1 MTSLKSLMT
10 QFIIGASFL
19 ISSILLLVFSQ
30 YSADHTNKLLSQWQH
45 QGEQLRYEIS
55 ALQQQ
60 AQHYKLNA
68 PRDFD
73 SYERDKSVFFKQFQ
87 QQLNNINTQNQA
99 LNTSLKNINT
109 NTLLEL
115 LNTAQHTLAQ
125 NNPLNT
131 ALDAAAQWN
140 TAWETF
146 DNDLLDALGDP
157 NNPRLEWGADEVIKN
172 QQQLLAQTQTINKHI
187 NTTYTW
193 FNTTYGYLK
202 STLIGLVFSYLFF
215 SMIALAYFVIRP
227 IVLTSRACT
236 RVAMGEY
243 GLSINSQGSK
253 ETKQLQKSFN
263 DLSATT
269 KLIMDLLKEV
279 NQAGNTQEKLQ
290 HIYYSAQKILGIN
303 WIGLM
308 AVSDQH
314 IELLSSASHRPENT
328 FRHSTVS
335 LYKRLGKDM
344 QHAFKEGWFEI
355 TELGKMTL
363 QHHDERFLRELHTQT
378 RATQVIGH
386 PFHCPKH
393 NGFLLLLTTNQT
405 DGFTQQQIALAH
417 ALVKLMSDAM
427 IAGLATQTETD
438 SNAYLDNPVLPL

>member
-1 MTSLKSLMT
+1 MTSIKSLMT

-19 ISSILLLVFSQ
+19 VSSILLLVFSQ
-30 YSADHTNKLLSQWQH
+30 HLADNNNQLLSQWQH
-45 QGEQLRYEIS
+45 QSEQLRYEIS
-55 ALQQQ
+55 ALKQQ

-68 PRDFD
+68 PRDFE
-73 SYERDKSVFFKQFQ
+73 SYERDKSVFFEQFQ
-87 QQLNNINTQNQA
+87 QQLHAINLQNQA
-99 LNTSLKNINT
+99 LNTSLEKINKS
-109 NTLLEL
+109 TLLDL
-115 LNTAQHTLAQ
+115 LANAQYSITE
-125 NNPLNT
+125 NSPLNVALT
-131 ALDAAAQWN
+131 ASTQWN
-140 TAWETF
+140 TSWKTF
-146 DNDLLDALGDP
+146 DNDLLAALGDP
-157 NNPRLEWGADEVIKN
+157 KNPRLEWAADEVIKH
-172 QQQLLAQTQTINKHI
+172 QQQLLTQAQTINEHI
-187 NTTYTW
+187 SATSSW
-193 FNTTYGYLK
+193 FNTAYGYVK
-202 STLIGLVFSYLFF
+202 NTLIGLVFSYLFF

-243 GLSINSQGSK
+243 GLSIDSQGSK

-308 AVSDQH
+308 AVNDQH
-314 IELLSSASHRPENT
+314 IELLSSASHRPESM
-328 FRHSTVS
+328 FRHNTVS
-335 LYKRLGKDM
+335 LHKRLGKDM
-344 QHAFKEGWFEI
+344 QQAFKEGWFEI

-363 QHHDERFLRELHTQT
+363 QHHDERFLREIHTKT

-393 NGFLLLLTTNQT
+393 NGFLLLLTTNQV
-405 DGFTQQQIALAH
+405 DGFSKQQIALAQ
-417 ALVKLMSDAM
+417 ALVKLMSDA
-427 IAGLATQTETD
+427 IISGLGSTTTTE
-438 SNAYLDNPVLPL
+438 SYLENPVLPL